1 MQDDWIDS
9 GRQPGNRSSPANAED
24 RDVCSESSKQRLGRR
39 KFLQAATTA
48 AGLDLL
54 TPLLRARQHVADPHT
69 KHATH
74 TFGWQGEDFLLD
86 GKPFQILS
94 GEMHYARI
102 PPAYWRDR
110 LKKLKSMGL
119 NTVSTYMFWN
129 FHEPR
134 PGEFVFGGRHD
145 AAAFIHMAQEE
156 GLWVILRP
164 GPYSCAEWDFGGFP
178 AWLLATPDIR
188 VRSTDPRFLSAAHR
202 YFLHVGA
209 ELVPLQVT
217 HGGPILMTQVEN
229 EYGSFGNDHAY
240 MRAIHSMLLDAGF
253 DVPLFTADGPTPR
266 MLSGGTL
273 PGVLSF
279 IDFGSDPATQFE
291 TFSHFRRNVPR
302 MCSEFYPGWFDHW
315 GETHHHGNNQKLL
328 EGVGWMLSHGVSF
341 NLYMFHG
348 GTSFGYMNGANFNK
362 AYEPDV
368 TSYDYDAPLDEAGRP
383 RKKYFDLQK
392 QIKKLSAAAK
402 TPPLPPALPMI
413 QIPRFDLT
421 DCARLDSLLG
431 DPIYADAPKTMELV
445 GQSSGFILYRWYPD
459 RPTKGR
465 LSITSMNDYALIF
478 QGDSKLAE
486 LDRRFKQNAAD
497 VDLAPA
503 QPMDILIENMGRIN
517 YGPRMVDDRKGITE
531 RVTLDGRELKQW
543 QIFPLPLDNL
553 AKLQFSP
560 RPKRGPR
567 FYRASF
573 QLASPGDTFLDMRGW
588 GKGHVWVNGHHLGR
602 YWKIGPQQTLFC
614 PGPWLKAG
622 ANQIIVLELETTG
635 ETSIQGL
642 ENPVYETL
650 EID

>member
-1 MQDDWIDS
+1 MRT
-9 GRQPGNRSSPANAED
+9 GSS
-24 RDVCSESSKQRLGRR
+24 RRRLGRR
-39 KFLQAATTA
+39 EFLGVAATA
-48 AGLDLL
+48 AGLEVLS
-54 TPLLRARQHVADPHT
+54 PLLRARQHAADPST
-69 KHATH
+69 KEHSH
-74 TFGWQGEDFLLD
+74 TFGCHGENFLLD

-94 GEMHYARI
+94 GKMHYARI
-102 PPAYWRDR
+102 PRAYWRDR
-110 LKKLKSMGL
+110 LKKLRSMGL

-134 PGEFVFGGRHD
+134 PGEFAFMGRHD
-145 AAAFIHMAQEE
+145 AATFVRTAQEE

-178 AWLLATPDIR
+178 AWLLATPGIR

-202 YFLHVGA
+202 YLLHVGA
-209 ELVPLQVT
+209 ELAPLQVT

-240 MRAIHSMLLDAGF
+240 MRAIHGMLLDAGF
-253 DVPLFTADGPTPR
+253 DVPLFTADGPTPQ

-279 IDFGSDPATQFE
+279 INFGSNPAKQFE
-291 TFSHFRRNVPR
+291 TFSRFRRHVPR
-302 MCSEFYPGWFDHW
+302 MCAEFYPGWFDHW
-315 GETHHHGNNQKLL
+315 GEIHHHGNDQNLMD
-328 EGVGWMLSHGVSF
+328 GVDWMLSHGVSF

-348 GTSFGYMNGANFNK
+348 GTSFGYMNGANYAK

-383 RKKYFDLQK
+383 RKKYLDLQTL
-392 QIKKLSAAAK
+392 IKKLSPVAEV
-402 TPPLPPALPMI
+402 PPLPPALPMI
-413 QIPRFDLT
+413 KIPRFDLT

-431 DPIYADAPKTMELV
+431 DPIYSDVPKPMELV
-445 GQSSGFILYRWYPD
+445 GQSYGFILYRWYPD

-465 LSITSMNDYALIF
+465 LNITSMNDYALIY

-517 YGPRMVDDRKGITE
+517 YGPRMVNDRKGITE
-531 RVTLDGRELKQW
+531 KVTLDGKELKAW

-573 QLASPGDTFLDMRGW
+573 QLASVGDTFIDMRGW
-588 GKGHVWVNGHHLGR
+588 GKGHAWVNGHHLGR

-614 PGPWLKAG
+614 PAPWLKVG
-622 ANQIIVLELETTG
+622 TNQIIVLELETTG
-635 ETSIQGL
+635 ETSVQGL
-642 ENPVYETL
+642 KNPVYETL